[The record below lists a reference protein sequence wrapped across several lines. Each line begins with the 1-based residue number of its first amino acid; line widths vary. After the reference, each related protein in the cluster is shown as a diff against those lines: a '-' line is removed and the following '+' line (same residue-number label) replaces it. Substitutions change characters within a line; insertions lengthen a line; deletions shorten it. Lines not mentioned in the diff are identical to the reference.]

1 MRLLTFAKRNTTE
14 ILRDPL
20 HLCFGL
26 GFPLVLI
33 GLLSAIQA
41 NIPTPLFEIER
52 LAPGVTVFG
61 LANDAIGYIVPD
73 NDYSMGLVF
82 DHYQEILSLS
92 QETASR
98 IMNGFA
104 ALAEDVR

>member
-1 MRLLTFAKRNTTE
+1 MLKD
-14 ILRDPL
+14 I
-20 HLCFGL
+20 FGD
-26 GFPLVLI
+26 
-33 GLLSAIQA
+33 
-41 NIPTPLFEIER
+41 
-52 LAPGVTVFG
+52 VTVFG

-92 QETASR
+92 RETAST

-104 ALAEDVR
+104 QMAKDLGR